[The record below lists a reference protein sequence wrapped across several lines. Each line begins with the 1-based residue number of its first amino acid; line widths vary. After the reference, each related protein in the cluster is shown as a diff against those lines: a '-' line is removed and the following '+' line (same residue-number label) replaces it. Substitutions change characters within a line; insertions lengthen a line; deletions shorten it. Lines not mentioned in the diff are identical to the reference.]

1 MIEVNRVCRDYAGQR
16 AVDEVSFTIGKG
28 EIVGLLGHNG
38 AGKST
43 VMKMLTGYLEPTS
56 GDIRIAG
63 RSMLHEA
70 AAIRGLIGYLP
81 ENCPLHADMRVM
93 DYLYFQ
99 ADLKGIDPAM
109 QDENVLS
116 VLRRTQIEARATS
129 RIATLSRGLR
139 QRVGVAQALLARPR
153 ILILDEPTN
162 GLDPAQIE
170 QMRTLILEAA
180 GSATVLVSTHIL
192 QEVEAVCDRVII
204 LRNGKLV
211 VDQPLSAF
219 QDASKLRVVVDAA
232 GERVRDLLT
241 TIAPVTGDGGSY
253 ELECGSDRQALALQV
268 SRLLADHDIGLI
280 ELCPVRHSLERL
292 FRETQEGGVQPDA

>member
-1 MIEVNRVCRDYAGQR
+1 MIEVNRVSRDYAGQR

-162 GLDPAQIE
+162 GLDPAQGPGLVFVSLPIAFGSVTGGLIFG
-170 QMRTLILEAA
+170 TLFFTLLLFAADKVHGYRVMFSPACPGLSNAKALSFVTEFDLGVESYNSIL
-180 GSATVLVSTHIL
+180 L
-192 QEVEAVCDRVII
+192 D
-204 LRNGKLV
+204 NGTRCY
-211 VDQPLSAF
+211 F
-219 QDASKLRVVVDAA
+219 NRVVPTVFD
-232 GERVRDLLT
+232 
-241 TIAPVTGDGGSY
+241 
-253 ELECGSDRQALALQV
+253 
-268 SRLLADHDIGLI
+268 
-280 ELCPVRHSLERL
+280 
-292 FRETQEGGVQPDA
+292 